1 MMLLKKDISNAKIK
15 NIEDKIP
22 SITNSATNAALNAKI
37 NKVKNKVPSITNLIL
52 ITNTNIWFKP
62 LYQSKLLF

>member
-1 MMLLKKDISNAKIK
+1 MMLLKKDISDAKIK
-15 NIEDKIP
+15 NIEDKIA

-52 ITNTNIWFKP
+52 ITNTNI
-62 LYQSKLLF
+62 